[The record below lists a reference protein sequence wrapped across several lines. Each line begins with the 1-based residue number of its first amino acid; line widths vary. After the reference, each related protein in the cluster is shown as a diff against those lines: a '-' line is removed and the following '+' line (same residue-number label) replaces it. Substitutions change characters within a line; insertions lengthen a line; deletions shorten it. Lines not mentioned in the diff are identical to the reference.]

1 MLSYFAQNA
10 IITKETSKLR
20 YINFQYNI
28 MSTRIKININPQ
40 ILKWSREEA
49 GFEYKDFAKKF
60 GEENY
65 QNWESTGRD
74 IPLGKLKL
82 ISNLVKRQLAVFFL
96 TNVPEKIKK
105 PRDYRN
111 LNPDKSKLSNEVLN
125 VIRDVTYFRETAME
139 LEGQVYWNNMYSWL
153 NDIKKSNENSLIQ
166 YVRNL
171 LNISLEDQLNW
182 ESESKAYREWRQAVE
197 RHLSIFV
204 FQFSMPMNEAQGFCF
219 SDFSPYAI
227 VTNSKHSY
235 SGRIFTIF
243 HELAHI
249 LKHHSGICLI
259 DTVANNQSEE
269 WECNLFAGKFLV
281 PDEVLI
287 PVNSIEEINSL
298 ARKFKVSRE
307 VYLRRLKENNII
319 TDTKFHQF
327 LIEIKN
333 SYKTIDNK
341 KKKGFVKPEV
351 LSKATRGRTFYN
363 LVLESLN
370 ENRISYTKASDLLD
384 LKIAKIINEA

>member
-1 MLSYFAQNA
+1 L
-10 IITKETSKLR
+10 
-20 YINFQYNI
+20 
-28 MSTRIKININPQ
+28 STRIKLDINPQ

-49 GFEYKDFAKKF
+49 GFEFKDFAKKF
-60 GEENY
+60 GEKNY
-65 QNWESTGRD
+65 QNWESTGRN

-96 TNVPEKIKK
+96 NNVPEKIKK

-125 VIRDVTYFRETAME
+125 VIRDVTYFRETALE
-139 LEGQVYWNNMYSWL
+139 LEGEAYWNRMYSWL
-153 NDIKKSNENSLIQ
+153 KDVNGMDENALIKFI
-166 YVRNL
+166 RNL
-171 LNISLEDQLNW
+171 LNVPLEDQLNW
-182 ESESKAYREWRQAVE
+182 ESENKAYREWRHAVE

-219 SDFSPYAI
+219 SDFHPYAI

-259 DTVANNQSEE
+259 DYVTKNQSEE
-269 WECNLFAGKFLV
+269 WDCNLFAGKFLV

-287 PVNSIEEINSL
+287 PANSLEQINSF

-307 VYLRRLKENNII
+307 VYLRRLKENRMIN
-319 TDTKFHQF
+319 DSQFHQY
-327 LIEIKN
+327 LAEIKM
-333 SYKTIDNK
+333 SYKSQEDRRK
-341 KKKGFVKPEV
+341 RRRRRD
-351 LSKATRGRTFYN
+351 LAN
-363 LVLESLN
+363 L
-370 ENRISYTKASDLLD
+370 KF
-384 LKIAKIINEA
+384 